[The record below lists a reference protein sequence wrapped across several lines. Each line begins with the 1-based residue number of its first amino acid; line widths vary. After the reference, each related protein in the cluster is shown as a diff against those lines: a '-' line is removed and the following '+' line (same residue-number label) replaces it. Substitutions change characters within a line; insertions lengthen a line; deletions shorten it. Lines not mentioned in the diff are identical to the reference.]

1 MNQIKPIKNEI
12 SHLSYPILEIF
23 GAFRQ
28 VSSVTMPALLLLQ
41 LAEIPQN
48 FLRI

>member
-1 MNQIKPIKNEI
+1 MNHIKPLQYEI
-12 SHLSYPILEIF
+12 FNLTYPMLEIF
-23 GAFRQ
+23 GDFRQ

-41 LAEIPQN
+41 LAEIPQK